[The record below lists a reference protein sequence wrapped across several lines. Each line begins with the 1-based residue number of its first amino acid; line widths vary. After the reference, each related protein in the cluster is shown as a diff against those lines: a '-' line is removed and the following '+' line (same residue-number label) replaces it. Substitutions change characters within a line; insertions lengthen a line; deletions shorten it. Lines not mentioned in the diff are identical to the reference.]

1 MGLVPAARDL
11 SMSIPLYRRRLRH
24 SWCVVSAILTLGGAA
39 RPLHAAEENAV
50 AIYHF
55 DEKQGDVVRDSSPH
69 HFDGRIVGGA
79 AWAGKGI
86 AGNAVL
92 FNGRNRIR
100 IPSAPQLEFSG
111 AHAVTAWIRGR
122 SSATHFVEGFPDLR
136 APFYQVC
143 GDTLYLA
150 TNSDAYANDADKTAG
165 SLLRAK
171 DIYHIYTGSA
181 DTGLGGWNYL
191 RQTTEPL
198 SGFEPRLQVVG
209 NKIYYEYTGTA
220 DSRKANQIWT
230 AESALDGSNWHALM
244 RTNSARYDLLPPND
258 GRRDTLDVDRAL
270 YRNDHGQISVAGK
283 KIYIAYPA
291 QDENQV
297 WQLWT
302 AVSNLDGSNY
312 RAFQRTTDRGW
323 IPSGI
328 QTAGNR
334 VYYLYPK
341 GDAIFET
348 YSHNQVR
355 GTATTPKTVEGFYV
369 GSTDL
374 AGEDWKVVKRIGG
387 PGPSGDSSSFY
398 ISNGRIYLVWVEFE
412 PDGSGRSR
420 LFTGDMD
427 MNGGDYRQTQRSDEK
442 GNFGTPISGGVQV
455 VGNRLYY
462 VFGKR
467 VVYNLASEPPANPP
481 RSSPAL
487 AGALPPGTQVSLW
500 TAECNLDGSGWL
512 AQPVGNGAQ
521 FFVGYKGL
529 VVVGAKRYLAPGRP
543 GMIGF
548 GGANLVNKGDAYGLG
563 LTEAGRARGF
573 VNAGQDFLYRGEAAI
588 DTSGAIADARD
599 ALTHDNWY
607 HVAAVY
613 DRQHLQLYVNGSLT
627 ASTPYQAPAGKNP
640 FPVVIGDGF
649 IGAMEEVRLYDRALS
664 AEEIMKQYRQFR

>member
-1 MGLVPAARDL
+1 
-11 SMSIPLYRRRLRH
+11 
-24 SWCVVSAILTLGGAA
+24 
-39 RPLHAAEENAV
+39 
-50 AIYHF
+50 
-55 DEKQGDVVRDSSPH
+55 
-69 HFDGRIVGGA
+69 
-79 AWAGKGI
+79 
-86 AGNAVL
+86 
-92 FNGRNRIR
+92 
-100 IPSAPQLEFSG
+100 
-111 AHAVTAWIRGR
+111 
-122 SSATHFVEGFPDLR
+122 
-136 APFYQVC
+136 
-143 GDTLYLA
+143 
-150 TNSDAYANDADKTAG
+150 
-165 SLLRAK
+165 
-171 DIYHIYTGSA
+171 
-181 DTGLGGWNYL
+181 
-191 RQTTEPL
+191 
-198 SGFEPRLQVVG
+198 
-209 NKIYYEYTGTA
+209 
-220 DSRKANQIWT
+220 
-230 AESALDGSNWHALM
+230 
-244 RTNSARYDLLPPND
+244 
-258 GRRDTLDVDRAL
+258 
-270 YRNDHGQISVAGK
+270 
-283 KIYIAYPA
+283 
-291 QDENQV
+291 
-297 WQLWT
+297 
-302 AVSNLDGSNY
+302 
-312 RAFQRTTDRGW
+312 
-323 IPSGI
+323 
-328 QTAGNR
+328 
-334 VYYLYPK
+334 
-341 GDAIFET
+341 
-348 YSHNQVR
+348 
-355 GTATTPKTVEGFYV
+355 
-369 GSTDL
+369 
-374 AGEDWKVVKRIGG
+374 
-387 PGPSGDSSSFY
+387 
-398 ISNGRIYLVWVEFE
+398 
-412 PDGSGRSR
+412 
-420 LFTGDMD
+420 

-649 IGAMEEVRLYDRALS
+649 IGAMDEVRLYDRALS